1 MRESYA
7 QRRSRI
13 PLVLCIT
20 VFLVTFFLN
29 RDFGIR
35 YLYNYFL
42 VAVVLMLAVIF
53 DGVVRVNKEKLVY
66 VFLAAVIVVLSF
78 LPTSVRDPLVVNTA
92 IAVALFTVCCL
103 LAAPSDREIS
113 IAAKVMLLWGIAV
126 TCYLFFVKLFPG
138 VYWASIYPH
147 LSSEAKQEAVSLM
160 REHSYGVAM
169 GGSAVYIDYMLALG
183 IFICA
188 GVLLGGDGGKRR
200 KRICLVLGCFFLLGM
215 VLQNRRSE
223 LLAVI
228 MAVGFVLILH
238 ADLDHIGAR
247 KIRRIAG
254 AALAVLAGVGFMLTR
269 GMLDRYIET
278 FTNLTQNG
286 SAGVASASN
295 GRLILWNNAYQ
306 LFRQSPIFGI
316 GWRQFSEQ
324 NNVQYM
330 EGNNV
335 HNDYLQWL
343 CETGI
348 VGFLLI
354 FIPFL
359 YLWIKVMMRC
369 LELNKMRRAGCRL
382 YAGDAMCY
390 AQVSCA
396 IQTFFLI
403 MHCIDPCFYKLIFW
417 PIFTLA
423 IILYNLSYRRVP
435 ADTDE

>member
-7 QRRSRI
+7 QRQSRI

-42 VAVVLMLAVIF
+42 VAAVLMLAVIF
-53 DGVVRVNKEKLVY
+53 DGVVRVNKEKLIY

-78 LPTSVRDPLVVNTA
+78 LPTSVRDPLVINTA

-103 LAAPSDREIS
+103 LAAPSEREMD
-113 IAAKVMLLWGIAV
+113 IAAKTMLLWGGAV
-126 TCYLFFVKLFPG
+126 TCYLFLVKLFPG

-147 LSSEAKQEAVSLM
+147 LSTEAKQEAISLM

-169 GGSAVYIDYMLALG
+169 GGSAVYIDYILALS

-188 GVLLGGDGGKRR
+188 GVLLGCDGEKR
-200 KRICLVLGCFFLLGM
+200 KKLICLMLGCFFLVGM

-228 MAVGFVLILH
+228 MAVGFILVLN
-238 ADLDHIGAR
+238 ADPDHIGAS
-247 KIRRIAG
+247 KVRRIAG
-254 AALAVLAGVGFMLTR
+254 AVLAVMAGVAFMLSR

-278 FTNLTQNG
+278 FANLTQNG

-295 GRLILWNNAYQ
+295 GRLILWNNAFQ
-306 LFRQSPIFGI
+306 LFKQSPVFGI

-324 NNVQYM
+324 NNVLYM

-354 FIPFL
+354 FIPFF
-359 YLWIKVMMRC
+359 YLWIKAMLRC
-369 LELNKMRRAGCRL
+369 LELNKMQRSGYRL
-382 YAGDAMCY
+382 YIGDARCY
-390 AQVSCA
+390 ALISCA

-423 IILYNLSYRRVP
+423 IILYNLSYKR
-435 ADTDE
+435 AEKGINE

>member
-7 QRRSRI
+7 QRQSRI

-78 LPTSVRDPLVVNTA
+78 LPTSVRDPLVINTA

-103 LAAPSDREIS
+103 LAAPSERELD
-113 IAAKVMLLWGIAV
+113 IAAKTMLLWGCAV
-126 TCYLFFVKLFPG
+126 TCYLFLVKLFPG
-138 VYWASIYPH
+138 VYWASIYPR
-147 LSSEAKQEAVSLM
+147 LSTEAKEEAISLM

-169 GGSAVYIDYMLALG
+169 GGSAVYIDYILALG

-188 GVLLGGDGGKRR
+188 GVLLNSTGEKRR
-200 KRICLVLGCFFLLGM
+200 KLICLMLGCFFLVGM
-215 VLQNRRSE
+215 VIQNRRSE

-228 MAVGFVLILH
+228 MAVGFILILN
-238 ADLDHIGAR
+238 ADPDHIGAR
-247 KIRRIAG
+247 KIRRITG
-254 AALAVLAGVGFMLTR
+254 AVLAVMAGVAFMLSR
-269 GMLDRYIET
+269 GMLDRYLET
-278 FTNLTQNG
+278 FTNLTRNG
-286 SAGVASASN
+286 SVGIASASN
-295 GRLILWNNAYQ
+295 GRLILWSDAYQ
-306 LFRQSPIFGI
+306 LFKQSPIFGI

-324 NNVQYM
+324 NNVLYM

-354 FIPFL
+354 FVPFF
-359 YLWIKVMMRC
+359 YLWIRTMMRC
-369 LELNKMRRAGCRL
+369 LELNKMQRAGYRL
-382 YAGDAMCY
+382 YVDGAKSY
-390 AQVSCA
+390 ALISCA

-423 IILYNLSYRRVP
+423 IILYNQSYRRLLIE
-435 ADTDE
+435 TNE